1 MVVALFSM
9 LKIDIKMN
17 MMMFMIQLMSME
29 LVRMNAMI
37 DDKRGEF

>member
-1 MVVALFSM
+1 MVALFSM

-29 LVRMNAMI
+29 LVRMNATI